1 MWAPPRKRWRLEVAK
16 SLKRFHL
23 WLRTI
28 HGIERARTG
37 ALGVRTRGAG
47 HAVPRASV
55 RHSPV
60 APPAREPGPPE
71 LASPLRTS
79 GSGL

>member
-47 HAVPRASV
+47 HAVPRASEILGAALA
-55 RHSPV
+55 RRPARPGAGAARARL
-60 APPAREPGPPE
+60 APPD
-71 LASPLRTS
+71 
-79 GSGL
+79 

>member
-47 HAVPRASV
+47 HAAARLGAALARRPARPGAGAARA
-55 RHSPV
+55 RL
-60 APPAREPGPPE
+60 APPD
-71 LASPLRTS
+71 
-79 GSGL
+79 